1 MCEELWSSM
10 ALGWELK
17 IIETLKNWLQPPHS
31 VDSLQPI
38 LSHSNFHSAI
48 SPRAGLKFNGLGL
61 RENLQETMIL
71 HDSIWFY
78 MILYDSSGRQGN
90 NYMKPCWTSLGLR
103 ENLHRECGKP
113 LVLTIKWK
121 GASSPKKSSQI
132 IWKHLSIHPKTSR
145 DHLRT
150 ITKTI
155 KNYLKKSSKTI
166 KNPSLE
172 VRSFKFLVPS
182 NAFQD
187 APWPPGLNGSTRT
200 GAEKLDLFFSDTK
213 TPSTPE

>member
-1 MCEELWSSM
+1 MGFHQEICVKNYEVQWLWAGNWKSLKHWKIDFNHLTAWIVYNLFCLIATFIQQSHQEPVWSSM
-10 ALGWELK
+10 
-17 IIETLKNWLQPPHS
+17 
-31 VDSLQPI
+31 
-38 LSHSNFHSAI
+38 
-48 SPRAGLKFNGLGL
+48 GLVWGKTYRKPWFY
-61 RENLQETMIL
+61 MIL

-155 KNYLKKSSKTI
+155 KNHLKKSSK
-166 KNPSLE
+166 S
-172 VRSFKFLVPS
+172 S
-182 NAFQD
+182 
-187 APWPPGLNGSTRT
+187 
-200 GAEKLDLFFSDTK
+200 K
-213 TPSTPE
+213 THLWK

>member
-78 MILYDSSGRQGN
+78 MILYGSSGRQGN

-155 KNYLKKSSKTI
+155 KNYLKNHQNHQKPSKTHLW
-166 KNPSLE
+166 K
-172 VRSFKFLVPS
+172 
-182 NAFQD
+182 
-187 APWPPGLNGSTRT
+187 
-200 GAEKLDLFFSDTK
+200 
-213 TPSTPE
+213 